1 MKNSR
6 LLYLAPVAAA
16 VALLITSL
24 MAYAGFLTSAW
35 GTLLVCA
42 PPILATI
49 GIVSAIAG
57 AVILF
62 NKEENETPEEAARP
76 DGVELFDKLGARIGK
91 LVHRAAIKLHV
102 HGLGH

>member
-6 LLYLAPVAAA
+6 LVYLAPVAAA
-16 VALLITSL
+16 VALLILSL
-24 MAYAGFLTSAW
+24 MAYAGFLTSSW

-62 NKEENETPEEAARP
+62 NKEENETPEEA
-76 DGVELFDKLGARIGK
+76 FDAVALLDRLCARIGD
-91 LVHRAAIKLHV
+91 LVHRAAIRLHV
-102 HGLGH
+102 YGLGR